1 MFPQLEDIAK
11 KRRALGLKQAELA
24 KLAGVSQSLVAKLE
38 SGKIDSSYTKVKTI
52 FDVLERLEA
61 RTKVQ
66 EQKVVPNEVIGIQK
80 DEPVSK
86 VVKLMKEHGYS
97 QIPVFDGKQSVGSIS
112 EKTILRQILAG
123 KDLAHISKLAT
134 EEIMEE
140 AFPQV
145 SEDAP
150 SSLISSLLQTYL
162 AVLVTRKGAVVGI
175 VTKADLLRII

>member
-1 MFPQLEDIAK
+1 MFPTLEDIAK
-11 KRRALGLKQAELA
+11 KRRQLGLKQAELA

-52 FDVLERLEA
+52 FDVLDRLEA
-61 RTKVQ
+61 KTKIQ
-66 EQKVVPNEVIGIQK
+66 EEKIVPNEVISVQK
-80 DEPVSK
+80 DEPTSK
-86 VVKLMKEHGYS
+86 VVRLMKERGYS

-123 KDLAHISKLAT
+123 NDLAQISKANI

-145 SEDAP
+145 GEDAP
-150 SSLISSLLQTYL
+150 LSLISSLLQTYS
-162 AVLVTRKGAVVGI
+162 AVLVSKKGVIQGI
-175 VTKADLLRII
+175 ITKADLLRMI